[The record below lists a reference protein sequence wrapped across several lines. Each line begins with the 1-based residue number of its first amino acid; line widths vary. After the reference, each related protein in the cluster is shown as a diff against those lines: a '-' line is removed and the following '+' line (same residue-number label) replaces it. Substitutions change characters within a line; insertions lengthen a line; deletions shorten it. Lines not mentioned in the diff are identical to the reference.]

1 MTLFTTV
8 SMLILVALVIHWVVD
23 FVLQSR
29 WMAENKSK
37 SNVALGAHAGVYSI
51 GMALLAVTILGPTAA
66 AIWFTLINGGLHF
79 AVDYC
84 TSRMTSYLWQ
94 KKDVHN
100 FFVVIGFDQLVH
112 ATILILTINAF
123 TSL

>member
-1 MTLFTTV
+1 MTISTII
-8 SMLILVALVIHWVVD
+8 LITLAFHWVFD

-51 GMALLAVTILGPTAA
+51 GMALLAL
-66 AIWFTLINGGLHF
+66 AIFWLTTNAVWFTLINGGLHF

-112 ATILILTINAF
+112 ATTLILTINAF
-123 TSL
+123 L